1 MNYEFYDDM
10 SVINNYMMGNNLNLF
25 NPYEGYLKGNSFK
38 NEYVPFK
45 DYKVAKIDIN
55 NEREELL
62 INIGEN
68 SFVMHDLNL
77 YLDVYPDD
85 LRALEKFNEYRDK
98 TNDLITKYER
108 KYGPLMVRSSDNNN
122 VFNWVSKWPWVN

>member
-10 SVINNYMMGNNLNLF
+10 SAINNYMMGNNLNLF

-108 KYGPLMVRSSDNNN
+108 KYGPLMVRASDNNN